1 MSQNQNINHNKTKS
15 KQPRMQ
21 KETIRRRSKLVEF

>member
-1 MSQNQNINHNKTKS
+1 MSKNQNINHNRTKS

-21 KETIRRRSKLVEF
+21 KETIKRSKLVEF